1 MNEDILYTPEEI
13 AQKLKLTKGTVY
25 EMIKRGELEAH
36 RIGRYIRIS
45 QTQFEVYLLK
55 AKGYDNSYEATVMR
69 ENNETFA
76 VVNEVKIHVDT
87 PLEGQVK
94 ISIRPENII
103 LSRETFVS
111 SARNSYRGKVTTI
124 VNTGNKILVTV
135 NIGIPINVFIT
146 AKSLEEMEIKEDSEV
161 CVVFKTMSVIV
172 YK

>member
-45 QTQFEVYLLK
+45 QTQFELYLLK
-55 AKGYDNSYEATVMR
+55 AKGYDNSYEATLIK
-69 ENNETFA
+69 EDDETFA
-76 VVNEVKIHVDT
+76 QVGSVKIHVDT

-103 LSRETFVS
+103 LSRDSFIS
-111 SARNSYRGKVTTI
+111 SARNNYKGKVTTI
-124 VNTGNKILVTV
+124 LNTGSKILVTV
-135 NIGIPINVFIT
+135 DIGIPINVFIT
-146 AKSLEEMEIKEDSEV
+146 AKSLDEMEVKEESEV
-161 CVVFKTMSVIV
+161 YVVFKTMSVMV